1 MAAHDRRKHNAGF
14 AATETLLATVLFLG
28 VFVAVLEVS
37 MLCVR
42 GELMSYA
49 TARAARLASVYRTT
63 HNMPNDLADLEAGAI
78 LPTTVVDDAYYIN
91 VRARDLSTSYE
102 PFTLTRVNV
111 FGEREPLEYHMR
123 AVPTLPDDISE
134 DELGGDNPLP
144 YCKLNDTEIRP
155 CDPN

>member
-1 MAAHDRRKHNAGF
+1 MVDQLKHKSGF

-28 VFVAVLEVS
+28 AFVAVLEVG

-78 LPTTVVDDAYYIN
+78 LPTTTVDDAYNIN
-91 VRARDLSTSYE
+91 VYARDLSTSYV
-102 PFTLTRVNV
+102 PFTLTSVNV
-111 FGEREPLEYHMR
+111 FGDLDNLEYHLR
-123 AVPTLPDDISE
+123 AVPALPDDITE
-134 DELGGDNPLP
+134 DDLGGDNPLP